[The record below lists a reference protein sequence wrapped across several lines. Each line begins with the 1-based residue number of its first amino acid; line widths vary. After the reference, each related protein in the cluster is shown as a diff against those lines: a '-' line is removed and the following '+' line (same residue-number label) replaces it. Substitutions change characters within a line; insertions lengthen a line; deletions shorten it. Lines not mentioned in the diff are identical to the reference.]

1 LTIVLMTS
9 VIEAALPVG
18 MVWVGKLVIDA
29 VVAHDADALMWN
41 IGVEAALTVALLV
54 TQVGS
59 GHALGLLHIRAR
71 FHGHMKLLER
81 AARVPYVCFEDPAF
95 YDAMNRALPEAN
107 GRPMAVVHH
116 TIGVGSAGI
125 GLLGATAL
133 LSGVSPWVGAA
144 MIASSLPRFA
154 NERWFQRAWF
164 HLRSARA
171 PLHRELEY
179 FETLLTK
186 DDTARE
192 IRLFGLAD
200 RFLSFG
206 RALFERTWEQDRAL
220 STRRTLLDLLTST
233 FSSVIFVGIH
243 LYVGLAAVR
252 GDLTVGDITLV
263 LTAFRSGEGSISG
276 LLQAAGLLYEDRLY
290 LGHITTF
297 EALSEPERTE
307 GATVGPDPDDG
318 LRFEH
323 VTFRYPGAE
332 RDALSDLS
340 LHLRAGEKIALV
352 GVNGAGKSTLL
363 KLTLGL
369 YEPTAGRILYQG
381 LPLTEWSPAALRRQ
395 MSALFQDFVRYQLSA
410 RQNVTLEEQAT
421 PEQLAVAL
429 ELGLADP
436 VVHSLPRGLD
446 TRLGRWFDD
455 GQELSGGQW
464 QKIGLARAFF
474 RADATLLLLDEPTAA
489 MDPEAEVAM
498 FRRLRERRPHRGVI
512 LVSHR
517 FSAVRL
523 TDRIVVIEDGRLIE
537 QGDHDALLAAN
548 GRYAELFRI
557 QAEGYQ

>member
-1 LTIVLMTS
+1 LKTR
-9 VIEAALPVG
+9 P
-18 MVWVGKLVIDA
+18 
-29 VVAHDADALMWN
+29 
-41 IGVEAALTVALLV
+41 
-54 TQVGS
+54 
-59 GHALGLLHIRAR
+59 
-71 FHGHMKLLER
+71 
-81 AARVPYVCFEDPAF
+81 F

-107 GRPMAVVHH
+107 NRPMAVVHH
-116 TIGVGSAGI
+116 TIGVGSTAI

-186 DDTARE
+186 DDAARE

-252 GDLTVGDITLV
+252 GEVTVGDITLV
-263 LTAFRSGEGSISG
+263 LTAFRSGEGAISG

-297 EALSEPERTE
+297 EALSGPERTE
-307 GATVGPDPDDG
+307 GATVGPDPEDG

-340 LHLRAGEKIALV
+340 LLPDDVAAALLRLLDLSGLQYGAADFIVTPAGDHVFLECNPAGEFSWLEQEAPHFPISAAIADLLTDAP
-352 GVNGAGKSTLL
+352 GA
-363 KLTLGL
+363 
-369 YEPTAGRILYQG
+369 
-381 LPLTEWSPAALRRQ
+381 
-395 MSALFQDFVRYQLSA
+395 
-410 RQNVTLEEQAT
+410 
-421 PEQLAVAL
+421 
-429 ELGLADP
+429 
-436 VVHSLPRGLD
+436 
-446 TRLGRWFDD
+446 
-455 GQELSGGQW
+455 
-464 QKIGLARAFF
+464 
-474 RADATLLLLDEPTAA
+474 
-489 MDPEAEVAM
+489 
-498 FRRLRERRPHRGVI
+498 RRPM
-512 LVSHR
+512 S
-517 FSAVRL
+517 SVR
-523 TDRIVVIEDGRLIE
+523 
-537 QGDHDALLAAN
+537 
-548 GRYAELFRI
+548 
-557 QAEGYQ
+557 